1 MAYAQSLFSIYI
13 FWASFGFFLFFY
25 FVQIFLKFNWILTGT
40 VQKYVC
46 CLGQM
51 HIHFSCPRE
60 NLYCQNCNEL
70 FGVYPFFN
78 PFRWHQLHWNVIK
91 IETRSSLCSPLF
103 CEPNAHR
110 GVDDMI
116 ASGSGILE
124 SLISQRMTL
133 GGAHKRIQAIGS
145 TLGLSNHTM
154 KLIER
159 RLVEDRRIF
168 IGGIVVTL
176 LVIALII
183 YFLVL

>member
-25 FVQIFLKFNWILTGT
+25 FVRIFLKFNWILTGT

-70 FGVYPFFN
+70 FAVYPFFN

-103 CEPNAHR
+103 CEP
-110 GVDDMI
+110 GIPILLPV
-116 ASGSGILE
+116 SGWLWMAF
-124 SLISQRMTL
+124 LM
-133 GGAHKRIQAIGS
+133 
-145 TLGLSNHTM
+145 
-154 KLIER
+154 
-159 RLVEDRRIF
+159 
-168 IGGIVVTL
+168 VTL
-176 LVIALII
+176 ACSVSAFGLLLCIQITLIFGWPSPFPAHFPTHFPTISLPILVPIGIWPYI
-183 YFLVL
+183 YP